1 MAGWRWRRDRHLKHF
16 CDGSSGGPGCTCTH
30 GAGDLLLVQQ
40 GPGTKA
46 VRAGAGRQDLSH
58 DLPDLFGEVCLGRQ
72 AHIRGGGQVKTPAI
86 SFFAAHGY
94 KTPLQFL
101 PVSDLRDRSVVDQVP
116 HKHRVVGSIP
126 APATIFAR
134 NTRATFPTPA
144 RQASGIA
151 WRAFI
156 FSALHWLFKP
166 VNRRGRRLHRWLAV
180 NQSVRRV
187 A

>member
-94 KTPLQFL
+94 NTPLQFL
-101 PVSDLRDRSVVDQVP
+101 PVSDLRGPCGRP
-116 HKHRVVGSIP
+116 P
-126 APATIFAR
+126 TIFAR

-144 RQASGIA
+144 RQASGLA

>member
-1 MAGWRWRRDRHLKHF
+1 M
-16 CDGSSGGPGCTCTH
+16 
-30 GAGDLLLVQQ
+30 
-40 GPGTKA
+40 
-46 VRAGAGRQDLSH
+46 
-58 DLPDLFGEVCLGRQ
+58 
-72 AHIRGGGQVKTPAI
+72 KTPAI

-94 KTPLQFL
+94 NTPLQFL
-101 PVSDLRDRSVVDQVP
+101 PVSDLRGPCGRP
-116 HKHRVVGSIP
+116 P
-126 APATIFAR
+126 TIFAGD
-134 NTRATFPTPA
+134 TPATFPPS
-144 RQASGIA
+144 ASGDGIA